1 MNIKKI
7 KILNR
12 EKIHNLH
19 LDYKINCKNNKKES
33 DSEEMDTEIDFII
46 EEEGSDIIE
55 FVDEE
60 ESF

>member
-19 LDYKINCKNNKKES
+19 LDYKINSKK
-33 DSEEMDTEIDFII
+33 MLK
-46 EEEGSDIIE
+46 
-55 FVDEE
+55 
-60 ESF
+60 